1 MNAYQGQVRETP
13 TMYNA
18 VIQLVG
24 QQKQNNTREKS
35 YHQGAL
41 PDKGHGNKHKSKI
54 YPMSNGASIIGK
66 KKKAEKR
73 QEAGLHSG
81 NKNPPIH
88 SEIMHNAML

>member
-66 KKKAEKR
+66 KKRLRRGKR
-73 QEAGLHSG
+73 RDCTQGIR
-81 NKNPPIH
+81 IH
-88 SEIMHNAML
+88 RYIVK